1 MNDIF
6 ILMWLGDVVRSIDT
20 YLGLAVG
27 TYVIAS
33 ITTLFFG
40 MCYAGYS
47 IEHDDDESKQT
58 AKFICKT
65 WVRSLWFG
73 VPLFLLSSALPTKDT
88 IRLGIAMKAGS
99 VIANTPLGQKA
110 GDAANAILDRIIK
123 EAGGVPA
130 KSEEKK

>member
-20 YLGLAVG
+20 YLSIAVS
-27 TYVIAS
+27 TYVAAS
-33 ITTLFFG
+33 IVTLFAILVVG
-40 MCYAGYS
+40 CYG
-47 IEHDDDESKQT
+47 IEHNNDESKQT

-88 IRLGIAMKAGS
+88 IRLGIAMRAGS
-99 VIANTPLGQKA
+99 VIASSPLGQKA